1 MERFEKLELN
11 VDTLRELTDD
21 QLSQVAGGAASG
33 VPCNTTYYVPSNGGA
48 WTMMCP
54 WQTTTGE

>member
-1 MERFEKLELN
+1 MARFEKLELT

-21 QLSQVAGGAASG
+21 QLSQVAGGAATQLC
-33 VPCNTTYYVPSNGGA
+33 VATTYYVPSHGGA

-54 WQTTTGE
+54 SIETD